1 MNDEQITAKQVII
14 LVMLST
20 GLVNHVM
27 VIPVLLEVAGRDA
40 WMSVFAAAMLYSI
53 WIYFLYS
60 VMKKMNGQSLYL
72 WMSAR
77 FGRGVARCL
86 SFGIAIFLF
95 FAMWVTLKD
104 TLNWTITSYF
114 PQTPLFILALLF
126 VAISYYASANIQSLA
141 ISGGVFLFFV
151 IVLGFFVMSA
161 NFMYKDYS
169 RLFPLFEHGYSRMA
183 RGIVYISG
191 GLVEMGLLVFLQ
203 HRISPPIRLK
213 QMGLLGFLLVG
224 LTLGPLIGS
233 ITIFGVSEA
242 SHQRYPAYEQ
252 WRLLQIGK
260 YISHVDFFSI
270 YQWLFGALIRLSLL
284 LYVIADLF
292 PLSHKT
298 KTWGKRIVCALLIG
312 VSLFRVGDATFYAL
326 IKHVYFPASLCFFLG
341 LSLLVGWLTRRG
353 MNDET

>member
-27 VIPVLLEVAGRDA
+27 VIPVLLEVAWRDA

-169 RLFPLFEHGYSRMA
+169 RLFPHLNTGIRGWLAGLF
-183 RGIVYISG
+183 ISAAVLSKWG
-191 GLVEMGLLVFLQ
+191 CSF
-203 HRISPPIRLK
+203 
-213 QMGLLGFLLVG
+213 
-224 LTLGPLIGS
+224 
-233 ITIFGVSEA
+233 
-242 SHQRYPAYEQ
+242 
-252 WRLLQIGK
+252 
-260 YISHVDFFSI
+260 FFSTASRRR
-270 YQWLFGALIRLSLL
+270 FG
-284 LYVIADLF
+284 
-292 PLSHKT
+292 
-298 KTWGKRIVCALLIG
+298 
-312 VSLFRVGDATFYAL
+312 
-326 IKHVYFPASLCFFLG
+326 
-341 LSLLVGWLTRRG
+341 
-353 MNDET
+353 